1 MLVSINWLKR
11 HIDLPESIEEIEK
24 TLTAVGLEVE
34 GKTEP
39 GKNYEKLVVAKV
51 LTCEPHPDSDHLHVT
66 TVNNGQEVIQVVCG
80 APNIKA
86 GQTVVL
92 APIGA
97 ELPLPN
103 GEKLKMKKSKIRGVE
118 SFGMICAE
126 DEIGLS
132 DNHDGIMVL
141 DNSIE
146 AGTPFINLS
155 FYDTTLELN
164 VTPNRPDALCHRGVA
179 RELAAKF
186 GRPLKKLE
194 YSIIEESTPI
204 SSQISLS
211 VDPDCG
217 CTCYVGRVLTDI
229 EVKPSPAWLSTLLH
243 SIEIPSINNVVDI
256 TNFIL
261 MDIGQPLHSF
271 DMDQLSGNSIHV
283 RRAKADEKIT
293 TIDHKEYLLAPT
305 DLAICDGNTPACVA
319 GVMGG
324 AESEINEKTKNVFLE
339 SAYFNPTIVRKQSK
353 RLGLSS
359 DSSYRFERGIDPFM
373 QEEASLYACSLIQQI
388 TNCKILKDAVSFTAP
403 EHPKEL
409 KQVSIRPSRVQKV
422 LGISPSADEIRK
434 HLTSIGLVE
443 EVPCCQAPDKNADVL
458 NFSIPGFRPDL
469 EREVDLIEEVAR
481 LIGFDKIPY
490 DLPLIRMQT
499 NDLPVQEQ
507 INRKIRY
514 SLSAMGLHECLSLRF
529 TSKKLT
535 QNVFGEPNEKDPR
548 STPAALLNPLSE
560 DLGVIPTSLLPNM
573 LKYIAENEKNR
584 PGTIRLFE
592 VAKGQFSRKRESERD
607 TGFDEIPLLA
617 FAIAGHW
624 KTNALEEK
632 AAPISF
638 LDFKGVIISLFKR
651 LGLSI
656 DFKTPSVQESF
667 LHPAQQA
674 ELVCGSYKL
683 GTAGTL
689 HPAVMEKMDISYETC
704 VLEVRLN
711 FVEKAMQNRVTF
723 VPFSRQV
730 PSSRDISIEVD
741 EQMTHQS
748 ILERIS
754 GFNPKNLASIQLKS
768 IYQGDKIAAGKKN
781 MVYSLVYQAM
791 DKTLTDEEVNKV
803 HNKLREKLVQNG
815 DILLR

>member
-1 MLVSINWLKR
+1 
-11 HIDLPESIEEIEK
+11 
-24 TLTAVGLEVE
+24 
-34 GKTEP
+34 
-39 GKNYEKLVVAKV
+39 
-51 LTCEPHPDSDHLHVT
+51 
-66 TVNNGQEVIQVVCG
+66 
-80 APNIKA
+80 
-86 GQTVVL
+86 
-92 APIGA
+92 
-97 ELPLPN
+97 
-103 GEKLKMKKSKIRGVE
+103 
-118 SFGMICAE
+118 
-126 DEIGLS
+126 
-132 DNHDGIMVL
+132 
-141 DNSIE
+141 
-146 AGTPFINLS
+146 
-155 FYDTTLELN
+155 
-164 VTPNRPDALCHRGVA
+164 
-179 RELAAKF
+179 
-186 GRPLKKLE
+186 
-194 YSIIEESTPI
+194 
-204 SSQISLS
+204 

-243 SIEIPSINNVVDI
+243 SIEIPSINNVVDT

-704 VLEVRLN
+704 VLEVRLD

-768 IYQGDKIAAGKKN
+768 IY
-781 MVYSLVYQAM
+781 
-791 DKTLTDEEVNKV
+791 
-803 HNKLREKLVQNG
+803 
-815 DILLR
+815 